1 MLHRPLTRLRIAAAY
16 LAKLTG
22 AFRQQ
27 DAAAINRIIA
37 THPKPKPVK
46 KHARH
51 RALSAKQRRLE
62 KGAYRSS
69 YRR

>member
-1 MLHRPLTRLRIAAAY
+1 MRRLTRLRIAAAY
-16 LAKLTG
+16 LAKVTG

-27 DAAAINRIIA
+27 DAAAINRIVA
-37 THPKPKPVK
+37 KYPMPKPVK
-46 KHARH
+46 KHAHH

-62 KGAYRSS
+62 KSAHRSS